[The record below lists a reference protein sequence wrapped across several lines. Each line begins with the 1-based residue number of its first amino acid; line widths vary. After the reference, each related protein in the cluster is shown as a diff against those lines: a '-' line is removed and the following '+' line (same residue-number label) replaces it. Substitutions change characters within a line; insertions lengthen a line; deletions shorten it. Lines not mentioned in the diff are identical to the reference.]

1 MMRVMRQMR
10 VEMVRRRRQQ
20 RAAVMPQKVVR
31 RRDDDGRRGRRH
43 HRRRRFEA
51 HAVVEGDH
59 WAIRAALEN
68 VNFGYLIVTAISI
81 VFI

>member
-1 MMRVMRQMR
+1 
-10 VEMVRRRRQQ
+10 
-20 RAAVMPQKVVR
+20 VR